1 MKLFFSNK
9 GNLGQSIKLVEE
21 NELPQNDKEVADE
34 VNSFFKSTIPNFE
47 KKIIICF
54 ITSQT
59 SLTSNRGLLKLLG
72 YHVAG
77 KVL

>member
-21 NELPQNDKEVADE
+21 NELPQNDKEIADE

-47 KKIIICF
+47 KKNYIF
-54 ITSQT
+54 YHKSDF
-59 SLTSNRGLLKLLG
+59 SNFKQRSS
-72 YHVAG
+72 
-77 KVL
+77 